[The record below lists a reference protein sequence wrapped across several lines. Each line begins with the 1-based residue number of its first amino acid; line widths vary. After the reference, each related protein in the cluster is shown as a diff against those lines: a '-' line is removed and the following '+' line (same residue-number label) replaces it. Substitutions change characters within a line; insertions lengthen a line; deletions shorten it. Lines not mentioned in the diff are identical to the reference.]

1 MTRRTSTRKQPQS
14 LADILP
20 QVLKKQ
26 KIPFHFEDQ
35 VLRRI
40 WTKAVGPQIAAQT
53 APRHIKRGG
62 LYITV
67 GTSVW
72 MHQLQFMKEEI
83 IQKFNGLSGQEPIS
97 SLHFSLGELP
107 VPFSAE
113 KKAVTAPIVSGPLK
127 PRDQRIINE
136 SLSTIRDVELKTI
149 LERVMAKEIGRRR
162 LLEKKR
168 GR

>member
-1 MTRRTSTRKQPQS
+1 MARRGSTRKLQS
-14 LADILP
+14 MADILP

-35 VLRRI
+35 TLRRI
-40 WTKAVGPQIAAQT
+40 WDQAVGPQIAAQT
-53 APRHIKRGG
+53 APRYVKKAG

-67 GTSVW
+67 ATSVW

-83 IQKFNGLSGQEPIS
+83 IFKFNERSGQDPIN

-107 VPFSAE
+107 VRPSGNKRKTSA
-113 KKAVTAPIVSGPLK
+113 APVSGPLK
-127 PRDQRIINE
+127 PRDQRVIRE
-136 SLSTIRDVELKTI
+136 SLSVIQDAELKTI

>member
-1 MTRRTSTRKQPQS
+1 MARRALPRKLQR

-40 WTKAVGPQIAAQT
+40 WNQAVGPQIAAQT
-53 APRHIKRGG
+53 APRYIKKGG

-67 GTSVW
+67 ATSVW

-83 IQKFNGLSGQEPIS
+83 IIKFNELSGREPIGT
-97 SLHFSLGELP
+97 LHFSLGELP
-107 VPFSAE
+107 ATLTGKKKSLSATP
-113 KKAVTAPIVSGPLK
+113 AWGPLK
-127 PRDQRIINE
+127 ARDQRVIHE
-136 SLSTIRDVELKTI
+136 SLSTIKDAELKTI
-149 LERVMAKEIGRRR
+149 LERVMAKEISRRR
-162 LLEKKR
+162 SLEKKR